1 LFLSPRELPRFT
13 PFSKDHF
20 HQQLNATRAGRKKR
34 SEIERT
40 YENVLQYPFRVI
52 TSVRPC
58 RQLCQNVWQ
67 RYLCTFPS
75 RPSTPNFPPLLPQ
88 IFFAK
93 RLLWVEHLHSF
104 GASSSSRCVWICHY
118 SFGPRIF
125 PQQCWRVVV
134 SIHPL
139 THPLA
144 RHTIAPPYNHLT
156 LPTCGWCWFPFLG
169 LTPLG
174 PTDGSDSWTFIHSFI
189 HLFARRLIHSARTQ
203 LKIHPKPSRGRG
215 KIKQGTRRPGTIK
228 KNARRQSQK
237 IEEPTK
243 FLWQFGQQREK
254 CLEMLAWWVYWIQLL

>member
-189 HLFARRLIHSARTQ
+189 HSFIYS
-203 LKIHPKPSRGRG
+203 
-215 KIKQGTRRPGTIK
+215 
-228 KNARRQSQK
+228 
-237 IEEPTK
+237 
-243 FLWQFGQQREK
+243 
-254 CLEMLAWWVYWIQLL
+254 LAGSFIQLVLS